1 MKRIMLLGLCLS
13 LSCQQVPESPMIDED
28 AVMEQ
33 LGSLADQFSQA
44 YMDGDAAAMTAFY
57 TEDAVIFPTNSHHIR
72 GKEAIQRYWT
82 LPPGRTITH
91 HKLSPTEIVISDS
104 MASDFGVYEV
114 SGVNGDVAWGPV
126 QGKYV
131 VVWKLGVDGDW
142 RMYLDMWN
150 SLPQESN

>member
-1 MKRIMLLGLCLS
+1 MKRLLLLGVCLCF
-13 LSCQQVPESPMIDED
+13 SCQQIPESPKHDED
-28 AVMEQ
+28 AVVAH
-33 LGSLADQFSQA
+33 LGNLADQFSQA

-57 TEDAVIFPTNSHHIR
+57 TEDAVIFPTNSNHIR

-82 LPPGRTITH
+82 LPEGRSITY

-114 SGVNGDVAWGPV
+114 SGVNGEVAWGPV
-126 QGKYV
+126 KGKYV
-131 VVWKLGVDGDW
+131 VVWKLGVDGNW
-142 RMYLDMWN
+142 LMYLDMWN